1 MRNGGTFYRFADV
14 LCRPFGASGG
24 CTAKTFAKFRF
35 WVYDYI
41 AMGFKTKIKKSRF
54 ILSCI
59 FLTGYAAYT
68 VYALYYYLTF
78 GTALGIVLLCLIGI
92 ALVLSATVTFLSYRI
107 NLKDAPRPKLHR
119 FIKVAKYSI
128 QLVCS
133 AISLGFVL
141 SAVHTADVFSLVMAC
156 ISIPF
161 LLWSIFVN
169 LIVEFFERKIAKGF
183 GKKVF
188 VPCPPLDEEGN
199 EIDLTQ
205 TIARTDGLRALKRR
219 QTVKERRNGGTETRG
234 NG

>member
-1 MRNGGTFYRFADV
+1 MCARTH
-14 LCRPFGASGG
+14 
-24 CTAKTFAKFRF
+24 AKTIANFPAR
-35 WVYDYI
+35 VYHGK

-78 GTALGIVLLCLIGI
+78 TNALGILLLCLIGV
-92 ALVLSATVTFLSYRI
+92 ALLLSSVVTFLSYRI

-128 QLVCS
+128 QLLCS
-133 AISLGFVL
+133 AISLGFIL
-141 SAVHTADVFSLVMAC
+141 SAVQTANVFSLVMVC

-169 LIVEFFERKIAKGF
+169 LIVEYVEHKFANGF
-183 GKKVF
+183 GKKYY
-188 VPCPPLDEEGN
+188 VPQPACDDDGK
-199 EIDLTQ
+199 EIDMHKLIESVDSTH
-205 TIARTDGLRALKRR
+205 INAPRK
-219 QTVKERRNGGTETRG
+219 TVRERRNSHK
-234 NG
+234 